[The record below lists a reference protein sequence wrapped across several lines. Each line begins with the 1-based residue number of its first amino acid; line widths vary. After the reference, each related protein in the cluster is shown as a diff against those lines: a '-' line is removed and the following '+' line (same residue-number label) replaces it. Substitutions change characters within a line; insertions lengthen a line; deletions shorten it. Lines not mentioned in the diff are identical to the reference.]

1 MIHHLEALNST
12 RRRPLDLS
20 ESNERLERAPVSEA
34 IAWAHETFGAGLVM
48 ATGFGPSGVVLAH
61 YVAEMAID
69 LRVFYIDTS
78 LLFPST
84 HRLKEELSERLGLTF
99 EPISGIGL
107 EQQSAEHGSQLWSR
121 NPDRCC
127 HIRKVAPLREYLKG
141 KGAWITGLRRDQ
153 SAGRAGSQILEWDQ
167 RNGLYKLNPLAAWT
181 SDDVWRYIRE
191 HRLPY
196 NDLHDEGY
204 PSIGCEPCTR
214 NVALGEDERAGRW
227 AGTNKTECG
236 IHQRREVA

>member
-167 RNGLYKLNPLAAWT
+167 RNGLQIEAN
-181 SDDVWRYIRE
+181 
-191 HRLPY
+191 
-196 NDLHDEGY
+196 
-204 PSIGCEPCTR
+204 
-214 NVALGEDERAGRW
+214 
-227 AGTNKTECG
+227 TETCA
-236 IHQRREVA
+236 EK